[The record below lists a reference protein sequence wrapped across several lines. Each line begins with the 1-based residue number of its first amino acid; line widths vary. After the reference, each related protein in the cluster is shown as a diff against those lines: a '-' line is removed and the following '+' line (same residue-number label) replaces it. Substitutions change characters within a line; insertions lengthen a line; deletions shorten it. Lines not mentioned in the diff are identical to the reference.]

1 MIRFFADHPTGANL
15 LMLAFLIAGFLSLP
29 HILKET
35 QPDFAPTEVEIRI
48 KYPGA
53 TAGEVEE
60 VICQRVENAIDGIN
74 YVKEIRADAREG
86 FAAIVV
92 EMASVGDIQTFIR
105 EIDTQIN
112 AIDDFPKEVELPVIQ
127 ELGRTDPVLSVL
139 VSGPMDLPDL
149 KAYCEDVKDRL
160 QEAGVALVTIQGFSD
175 HQLRISLSDAALRK
189 TGLTAARV
197 AEQISAKNKDIPLG
211 LLETRERDILLR
223 LVDQRRT
230 VASLENLVIF
240 ATPEGGEIRLKDIA
254 TVTDLFEFPEEKIM
268 MNGQP
273 QALLAIEKSKTQDAV
288 QVAQKATAF
297 ISEERDRFPQVTLTL
312 TQDHTQILTDRLNML
327 VKNGIQGILLV
338 FAFMWLFFNI
348 RISLWVVMGLP
359 VSFLG
364 AFILVPHLG
373 LSINMFTMVGMLM
386 AIGLLMDDAIVL
398 AENIMAHRQ
407 TGKPPLTAAVDGVRE
422 VGAGV
427 ISSFI
432 TTICIL
438 GPLAFIGGQ
447 IGRVLKV
454 VPMMLILVLAISL
467 IEAFWI
473 LPRHLNHAMHQF
485 DLNQPNRF
493 RKGFD
498 RFFDWVRTRVL
509 GRAIRVLLIWR
520 YLVVTVV
527 MGLLILSVGM
537 VASGKIKFQ
546 GFPELEGNL
555 VTAQLLMPQ
564 GTPLPVTENT
574 VARILDALSRTNAH
588 FSSAQPGG
596 RDLVENTYVQFN
608 VNTEAFENGPHVA
621 TIFVDLLTAEKRSGT
636 IDAYLAEW
644 RRQIGDLPDVV
655 SLTLSEPGFGPGG
668 RPIEIRLRGK
678 DLDRLKQAA
687 TDLKTWFNQF
697 DGVVNLAD
705 DLRPGKPELR
715 MKIKPGAHGMGL
727 DAAEVGR
734 QLRAAFQGIAAD
746 EIQVGPEAY
755 EIDVQLA
762 DMDKNS
768 LQHLEDFHLIRPDGT
783 RIPLPAVMTWEMDR
797 DWARIARFNGMRAV
811 TLRGDV
817 DTRLANTKELMAR
830 FNNTYE
836 PELTKTY
843 PDIRLTIAG
852 SLEETTYAQK
862 SMFRSMMIGFIG
874 IFILLSFQFRT
885 FTEPVIVM
893 LAIPFSL
900 IGVIWGHGL
909 MGVPISMPSLLG
921 FIALGGIVV
930 NDSILLVLFLK
941 NAREQGK
948 SIYEAA
954 ARASQDRFRAVLLT
968 SFTTIA
974 GLLPLL
980 LEKSLQAQI
989 LVPLVIS
996 TSFGLMASTT
1006 MVLLVI
1012 PCMYMILGDL
1022 GIVENISVNPDA
1034 RHNGKTHPPEQKNH
1048 SHI

>member
-1 MIRFFADHPTGANL
+1 MIRFFAGHPTGANL
-15 LMLAFLIAGFLSLP
+15 LMLIFLIAGALSLP
-29 HILKET
+29 QILKET

-48 KYPGA
+48 TYPGA
-53 TAGEVEE
+53 TAREVEE
-60 VICQRVENAIDGIN
+60 VICQRVENAVDGIN
-74 YVKEIRADAREG
+74 YVKEIRADARENL
-86 FAAIVV
+86 AAIVV
-92 EMASVGDIQTFIR
+92 EMAAAGDIQTFIR
-105 EIDTQIN
+105 DIETGID
-112 AIDDFPKEVELPVIQ
+112 AIDDFPKEVEPPVIQ
-127 ELGRTDPVLSVL
+127 ELGKTDPVLSVL

-149 KAYCEDVKDRL
+149 KAYCEDLKDRL
-160 QEAGVALVTIQGFSD
+160 QEAGVALVAIKGFSD

-197 AEQISAKNKDIPLG
+197 AEQIAAKSKDIPLG

-230 VASLENLVIF
+230 VASLENLVIL

-254 TVTDLFEFPEEKIM
+254 TVTDLFAFPEEKIM

-273 QALLAIEKSKTQDAV
+273 QALLAIEKSKTQDALK
-288 QVAQKATAF
+288 VAQKAKTF
-297 ISEERDRFPQVTLTL
+297 ISEEQDRFPQVTLTL
-312 TQDHTQILTDRLNML
+312 TQDQTQILTDRLNML

-348 RISLWVVMGLP
+348 RISFWVVMGLP

-398 AENIMAHRQ
+398 AENIMTHRQ
-407 TGKPPLTAAVDGVRE
+407 KGKPALAAAVDGVKE

-473 LPRHLNHAMHQF
+473 LPRHMHHAMHQF

-493 RKGFD
+493 RQGFD
-498 RFFDWVRTRVL
+498 RFFEWVRTRVL
-509 GRAIRVLLIWR
+509 GRFIQVLLTFR

-546 GFPELEGNL
+546 GFPDLEGDL
-555 VTAQLLMPQ
+555 VTARLLMPQ
-564 GTPLPVTENT
+564 GTPLSVTENT
-574 VARILDALSRTNAH
+574 VTQILDALARTNKQ
-588 FSSAQPGG
+588 FSFTQPGG
-596 RDLVENTYVQFN
+596 RDLVENAYVQYN
-608 VNTEAFENGPHVA
+608 VNAEAFENGPHVA
-621 TIFVDLLTAEKRSGT
+621 TITVDLLTAEKRSGT
-636 IDAYLAEW
+636 IAAYLAAW
-644 RRQIGDLPDVV
+644 RKEIGDLPDVV

-668 RPIEIRLRGK
+668 RPIEIRLRGR
-678 DLDRLKQAA
+678 DLDRLKQGV

-697 DGVVNLAD
+697 EGVVNLAD

-715 MKIKPGAHGMGL
+715 MKMRPGAHGMGF
-727 DAAEVGR
+727 DAAGVGQ

-746 EIQVGPEAY
+746 EIQKGAEAY
-755 EIDVQLA
+755 EIDVRMA

-768 LQHLEDFHLIRPDGT
+768 LHRLENFHLTHPDGT
-783 RIPLPAVMTWEMDR
+783 RVPLPAVVTWKMER
-797 DWARIARFNGMRAV
+797 DWARIARFNGMRTV

-830 FNNTYE
+830 FNNTWR
-836 PELTKTY
+836 PEFAERY
-843 PDIRLTIAG
+843 PDIDLTIAG
-852 SLEETTYAQK
+852 SLEETTTTQK

-941 NAREQGK
+941 NARKQGK
-948 SIYEAA
+948 SVYDAA
-954 ARASQDRFRAVLLT
+954 SQASQDRFRAVLLT
-968 SFTTIA
+968 STTTIA

-980 LEKSLQAQI
+980 FEKSLQAQI
-989 LVPLVIS
+989 LIPLVIS

-1012 PCMYMILGDL
+1012 PCMYMILSDL
-1022 GIVENISVNPDA
+1022 GIVEKISVDPDD
-1034 RHNGKTHPPEQKNH
+1034 RPDKNIH
-1048 SHI
+1048 TT